1 MSPHFDHDE
10 VTIEPIPGLPHA
22 LPSGER
28 ILWQGRPQWRGLL
41 RHTFHVRWLL
51 AYFALIVVACGGGA
65 LLNGHS
71 IGDAILASAQVIP
84 LAAVC
89 IGILALLAWLNARA
103 TVYTLT
109 SRRIV
114 MRIGVA
120 LPMTFNLPFARLA
133 AANLVTRKGGE
144 GDIALELLGPDRL
157 AWLHLW
163 PHARPFR
170 FARAQPMMR
179 SIPEAAAVADR
190 LAAAVQGWSAAT
202 DKPILIAAAPAPVA
216 DAAACVPV
224 VISEAA
230 RVPRLMVQHEAG
242 RQP

>member
-1 MSPHFDHDE
+1 MSPHIDHDE
-10 VTIEPIPGLPHA
+10 VTIEPIAGLPHA
-22 LPSGER
+22 LPPGER
-28 ILWQGRPQWRGLL
+28 ILWQGRPQWRGLFQ
-41 RHTFHVRWLL
+41 HTFHVRWLL
-51 AYFALIVVACGGGA
+51 AYFALIIAARGTWT
-65 LLNGHS
+65 LLDGHG
-71 IGDAILASAQVIP
+71 IKDAILSSAQVVP
-84 LAAVC
+84 LAAFC

-144 GDIALELLGPDRL
+144 GDIAIELLGPDRL

-170 FARAQPMMR
+170 FARAQPMLR

-190 LAAAVQGWSAAT
+190 LAAAVQDWSAAA
-202 DKPILIAAAPAPVA
+202 DKPVLIATPPAPSA
-216 DAAACVPV
+216 EAAACVPIAV
-224 VISEAA
+224 PEVI
-230 RVPRLMVQHEAG
+230 RVPRLTVQAEAG
-242 RQP
+242 R